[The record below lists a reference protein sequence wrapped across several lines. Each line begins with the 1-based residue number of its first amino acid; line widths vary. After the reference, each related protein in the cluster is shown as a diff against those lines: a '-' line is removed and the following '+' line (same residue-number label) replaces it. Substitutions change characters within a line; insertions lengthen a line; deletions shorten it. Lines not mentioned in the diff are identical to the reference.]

1 MAVMASSALVYGY
14 GNPGRGDDGLGPALA
29 AAVES
34 LGCAQTTVES
44 NYQLE
49 LQDAAELGR
58 HDVVIFADAD
68 LSGPEPFWFQRVEPT
83 ARVGFTSHSVTPG
96 ALLALAG
103 ELFGS
108 TTQAYA
114 LGIRGYEFDDL
125 REVLSP
131 RAQENLDQAVIFVK
145 RALEDRKFEH
155 YVQQYG
161 IGSGR
166 AGQAESGQNE
176 GERQ

>member
-1 MAVMASSALVYGY
+1 MAVMVSSALVYGY

-29 AAVES
+29 AAVE
-34 LGCAQTTVES
+34 GFGYAGTTVES

-49 LQDAAELGR
+49 LQDAAELAR

-68 LSGPEPFWFQRVEPT
+68 VSGPEPFWFNRVEPA
-83 ARVGFTSHSVTPG
+83 ARMGFTSHSVTPG
-96 ALLALAG
+96 ALLALAS
-103 ELFGS
+103 ELFGG
-108 TTQAYA
+108 TTQAFA

-131 RAQENLDQAVIFVK
+131 RAQENLDQAVLFVK
-145 RALEDRKFEH
+145 RALEDRKFEQ

-161 IGSGR
+161 IGKGR
-166 AGQAESGQNE
+166 AGQAEAGQGQ

>member
-1 MAVMASSALVYGY
+1 MAVMVSSALVFGY

-34 LGCAQTTVES
+34 LGCARTTVES

-49 LQDAAELGR
+49 LQDAAELGH

-68 LSGPEPFWFQRVEPT
+68 VSGPEPFWFDRVDPT
-83 ARVGFTSHSVTPG
+83 ARIGFTSHSVTPG
-96 ALLALAG
+96 ALVALAT

-108 TTQAYA
+108 TAQAYA

-131 RAQENLDQAVIFVK
+131 RAKENLDQAVLFVK
-145 RALEDRKFEH
+145 RALEERKFEH
-155 YVQQYG
+155 YVQQHG
-161 IGSGR
+161 IGPGR
-166 AGQAESGQNE
+166 AGQAETGQGE
-176 GERQ
+176 GERP